1 MNTNRILDNLSSLI
15 TDAAS
20 TAKGLGKE
28 AQTVFS
34 TQIEKAVSKLDLV
47 KADEFEIL
55 RTMVTNLALE
65 NTAIKKRLAE
75 LEDLCEKLGSK

>member
-28 AQTVFS
+28 AQTVFA

-47 KADEFEIL
+47 KAEEFEVL
-55 RTMVTNLALE
+55 RIMVTNLALE
-65 NTAIKKRLAE
+65 NAAIKTRLAE
-75 LEDLCEKLGSK
+75 LEALHEKPNS

>member
-1 MNTNRILDNLSSLI
+1 MNTNRILDNLSSLL